1 MPEPERQRSEPEII
15 PPGRAGQG
23 ATPRERIDTQG
34 TERIYVTRIR
44 PLSGILAML
53 LTGAV
58 LAVMLALFFGAMLI
72 WLSLLIA
79 FVVGALIAG
88 FLRAYFR
95 RAPRG

>member
-1 MPEPERQRSEPEII
+1 
-15 PPGRAGQG
+15 
-23 ATPRERIDTQG
+23 
-34 TERIYVTRIR
+34 
-44 PLSGILAML
+44 ML